1 MDKVDITTLRKNL
14 FSTLEKVAN
23 NNEPIMVMTKK
34 GNAVILSQKNYDSI
48 VESIYFISQPR
59 LVEKIKE
66 GEKEERSTMKAFQ
79 LNEEW

>member
-48 VESIYFISQPR
+48 VESIYLISQPR

-66 GEKEERSTMKAFQ
+66 GEKEERSTMKAFR